1 MSADLITD
9 TLLQKHSAQTHLP
22 VSTLDSAL
30 AAHTFLVIAPLVME
44 SLQALS
50 DSLLETDYPPLPLVE
65 LTRPTGSKHTFLLQT
80 LSALGGIGQNGA
92 GSRSSSLKSAVQL
105 RAGSQKQ
112 SIVIAGAELLVEPA
126 FGRQGVAFL
135 SQLADLADAK
145 PLIRFVLLADR
156 ASVTRLCMIL
166 DVLNVTHHAL
176 MPADERVQFGFRA
189 ERDEMEDDELIDL
202 HQQITA
208 LQTQLESQQR
218 HVQAVDLLKQTIVST
233 VSHELNTPL
242 LQIKT
247 AIHMLAE
254 DSSRDRDMLLSLA
267 IDAAARL
274 QAQVQNINQLAQTL
288 DFHPQP
294 IYIRD
299 AIDQALSNLRRSWT
313 TKGKLDRIQIHLDA
327 DLPVVSADRKGI
339 GIVLFHLI
347 DNALKFSDDF
357 IQVIATRSE
366 SGVTLRVV
374 DQGIGVAPQI
384 QSRIFDLFFQGDNST
399 TRKYGGLGIGL
410 AIVQLILDRHG
421 IPIELEEAAH
431 GCSFAF
437 SLPVA
442 QMSDDLL

>member
-9 TLLQKHSAQTHLP
+9 TLLQQYSAETHLP

-30 AAHTFLVIAPLVME
+30 AAHTFLVIAARGMVSE
-44 SLQALS
+44 QSLS
-50 DSLLETDYPPLPLVE
+50 DMLLETDYPPLPLVE
-65 LTRPTGSKHTFLLQT
+65 LTRPTGSKNAFLLQT
-80 LSALGGIGQNGA
+80 LSALGGTGQNGV
-92 GSRSSSLKSAVQL
+92 GSRSSSLKNAVQL
-105 RAGSQKQ
+105 HAGSQKR
-112 SIVIAGAELLVEPA
+112 SIVIVSAELLVEPA

-145 PLIRFVLLADR
+145 PLIRFVLITDR
-156 ASVTRLCMIL
+156 ASAARLCRIL

-176 MPADERVQFGFRA
+176 MPEEERVTFAFRD
-189 ERDEMEDDELIDL
+189 ESDEMENADQFDL
-202 HQQITA
+202 HQQVTA
-208 LQTQLESQQR
+208 LQAQLERQQR
-218 HVQAVDLLKQTIVST
+218 HVQAVDLLKQTIVSI

-254 DSSRDRDMLLSLA
+254 DSNRDRDMLLSLA

-288 DFHPQP
+288 DFQPQP
-294 IYIRD
+294 IFIRD

-327 DLPVVSADRKGI
+327 DLPLVSADRKGI

-366 SGVTLRVV
+366 IGVTLRVV

-421 IPIELEEAAH
+421 ITIELEEAAH